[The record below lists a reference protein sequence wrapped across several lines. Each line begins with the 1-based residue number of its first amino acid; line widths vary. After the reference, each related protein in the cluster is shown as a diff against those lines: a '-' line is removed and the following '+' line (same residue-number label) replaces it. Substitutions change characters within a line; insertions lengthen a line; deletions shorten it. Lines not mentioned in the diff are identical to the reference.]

1 VRDLG
6 TDEDRLRRNIESLN
20 RVSGQQQQVQ
30 KYSRQLGALKQKLTG
45 LRDHQAEL
53 QKKKTA
59 LQHEVDDMIASLAF

>member
-1 VRDLG
+1 LKDLN

-30 KYSRQLGALKQKLTG
+30 DYARQLGALEQKLTG
-45 LRDHQAEL
+45 LRDRQAEL

-59 LQHEVDDMIASLAF
+59 LQHDLDEMIASLSF